1 MNERPSAPRVLAVI
15 PARGG
20 SKGLPGK
27 NIRPLLGKPLL
38 AHSVALASM
47 LGSTVRCIVST
58 DDADIAAAAVAAGA
72 DVPFIRP
79 AELAND
85 TAPMSVVLRHALAAM
100 EDIDGA
106 PYDMVLL
113 LDPTSPTRT
122 PELVNQAI
130 QTLSVNEEL
139 DGVVAVSEP
148 FFNPAW
154 VGVKPVSEGSLELQR
169 YSPDGTGVVR
179 RQDVSRFLRINGSFY
194 VWRAEFIRRLEK
206 SWFDEGRHGYVE
218 IPETHAFSIDDEKEF
233 RLVEAVVT
241 AGLAPL
247 PGYDATAA
255 GKQPAP
261 PLDASMNEGHGE

>member
-1 MNERPSAPRVLAVI
+1 MILCEDSLVLFVQLFGRHGQLMEWSEDYDEAE
-15 PARGG
+15 
-20 SKGLPGK
+20 PGHRH
-27 NIRPLLGKPLL
+27 ISHLW
-38 AHSVALASM
+38 ALHP
-47 LGSTVRCIVST
+47 G
-58 DDADIAAAAVAAGA
+58 DAI
-72 DVPFIRP
+72 
-79 AELAND
+79 
-85 TAPMSVVLRHALAAM
+85 
-100 EDIDGA
+100 
-106 PYDMVLL
+106 
-113 LDPTSPTRT
+113 SPTRT

-130 QTLSVNEEL
+130 ETLGAHEEL
-139 DGVVAVSEP
+139 DGVVSVSEP

-206 SWFDEGRHGYVE
+206 SWFDEGRHGFVE

-247 PGYDATAA
+247 PGYGGST
-255 GKQPAP
+255 GNPAIP
-261 PLDASMNEGHGE
+261 PHDESMNGGHRE